1 MASFGA
7 SPFLRGRQPGFL
19 LLSGLLIGR
28 SGLGLVEPLDLGP
41 GLGTVVGLLVS
52 LVLFDGGLNL
62 RLPGDTIKT
71 TVQRIT
77 VLRLLISLGAGL
89 LAAHWLAGLNW
100 SVAAVYSAIV
110 LATGPT
116 VVTPL
121 VRQMRLAPP
130 LGDVLEAEG
139 LVLEPIGAVLA
150 LLLLELVLGNLHGW
164 REVALGLLS
173 RLGGGVLIGVSVG
186 WLLSEVLS
194 RLQPDQ
200 ASGLPL
206 QLSLGMLFLMYGV
219 SEWLLP
225 ESALPASV
233 AAGLVVGRRP
243 AAYTADL
250 DVLIQELAQL
260 AITMLFP
267 LLAADVSWAELSPL
281 GWLAPRGIVTAS
293 VASLF
298 SIRLEQAGIL
308 GAGRLQGLVFLT
320 ILMTVGLQGL
330 TAQPLAKFYDT
341 DAWALPERPTT
352 GYLPENFAAVGRS
365 LYLVWVTGGLQPGL
379 WRFTEPW
386 GEEEY
391 TSVDCAFG
399 LIAAARDVTFHKKAA
414 SEALPGMKIHIDV
427 RWGKLTGAAL
437 YKALRDY
444 YASA

>member
-1 MASFGA
+1 MTPERLGLLWGVTVFAGA
-7 SPFLRGRQPGFL
+7 GARLLAAVSQLPGVVLL

-28 SGLGLVEPLDLGP
+28 SGLGLVEPLDLGS

-62 RLPGDTIKT
+62 RFPGETIKT
-71 TVQRIT
+71 TVQRIA

-89 LAAHWLAGLNW
+89 MAAHWLAGLNW
-100 SVAAVYSAIV
+100 SVAAVFSAIV

-121 VRQMRLAPP
+121 VRQMRLASP
-130 LGDVLEAEG
+130 LGDILEAEG

-150 LLLLELVLGNLHGW
+150 LLLLELVLGDLHGW
-164 REVALGLLS
+164 RELVVGLLL
-173 RLGGGVLIGVSVG
+173 RLGGGVLIGAGVG
-186 WLLSEVLS
+186 WVLSEMLR
-194 RLQPDQ
+194 RLKPDQ
-200 ASGLPL
+200 ATGLPL
-206 QLSLGMLFLMYGV
+206 QLTLGMLFLMYGV

-233 AAGLVVGRRP
+233 AAGIVVGRRP
-243 AAYTADL
+243 ATNTADL
-250 DVLIQELAQL
+250 EVLIQQLAQL

-267 LLAADVSWAELSPL
+267 LLAADVSWAELSPLGWGGISCVLVLMLVVRPIAVGVATAGLPLNGRQRVFL

-330 TAQPLAKFYDT
+330 TAQPIAR
-341 DAWALPERPTT
+341 AL
-352 GYLPENFAAVGRS
+352 
-365 LYLVWVTGGLQPGL
+365 
-379 WRFTEPW
+379 
-386 GEEEY
+386 
-391 TSVDCAFG
+391 G
-399 LIAAARDVTFHKKAA
+399 LIEPEPDPADRV
-414 SEALPGMKIHIDV
+414 
-427 RWGKLTGAAL
+427 
-437 YKALRDY
+437 
-444 YASA
+444 ASAEAAFEPGQVLADPGQ

>member
-1 MASFGA
+1 MTPERLGLLWGVTVFAGA
-7 SPFLRGRQPGFL
+7 GARLLAAVSKLPGVVLL

-28 SGLGLVEPLDLGP
+28 SGLGLVEPLDLGS

-62 RLPGDTIKT
+62 RFPGETIKT
-71 TVQRIT
+71 TVQRIA

-89 LAAHWLAGLNW
+89 MAAHWLAGLNW
-100 SVAAVYSAIV
+100 SVAAVFSAIV

-121 VRQMRLAPP
+121 VRQMRLASP
-130 LGDVLEAEG
+130 LGDILEAEG

-150 LLLLELVLGNLHGW
+150 LLLLELVLGDLHGW
-164 REVALGLLS
+164 RELVVGLLL
-173 RLGGGVLIGVSVG
+173 RLGGGVLIGAGVG
-186 WLLSEVLS
+186 WLLSEMLR
-194 RLQPDQ
+194 RLKPDQ

-206 QLSLGMLFLMYGV
+206 QLTLGMLFLMYGV

-233 AAGLVVGRRP
+233 AAGIVVGRRP
-243 AAYTADL
+243 ATNTADL

-267 LLAADVSWAELSPL
+267 LLAADVSWAELSPLGWGGISCVLALMLVVRPISVGVATAGLPLNGRQRFFL

-330 TAQPLAKFYDT
+330 TAQPLAR
-341 DAWALPERPTT
+341 AL
-352 GYLPENFAAVGRS
+352 
-365 LYLVWVTGGLQPGL
+365 
-379 WRFTEPW
+379 
-386 GEEEY
+386 
-391 TSVDCAFG
+391 G
-399 LIAAARDVTFHKKAA
+399 LIEPEPDEPV
-414 SEALPGMKIHIDV
+414 
-427 RWGKLTGAAL
+427 
-437 YKALRDY
+437 
-444 YASA
+444 ASAKTAFKSGQVLADPGQ

>member
-1 MASFGA
+1 MTPERLGLLWGVTVFAGA
-7 SPFLRGRQPGFL
+7 GARLLAAVSELPGVVLL

-62 RLPGDTIKT
+62 RLPGDTIRA
-71 TVQRIT
+71 TVKRIA

-89 LAAHWLAGLNW
+89 LAAHWLAGLSW
-100 SVAAVYSAIV
+100 SVAAVFSAIV

-121 VRQMRLAPP
+121 VRQMRLAAP

-164 REVALGLLS
+164 RELVLGLLE
-173 RLGGGVLIGVSVG
+173 RLGGGVLIGASVG
-186 WLLSEVLS
+186 WLLSELLQ
-194 RLQPDQ
+194 RLKPDQ
-200 ASGLPL
+200 SSGLPL
-206 QLSLGMLFLMYGV
+206 QLTLGMLFLMYGV

-233 AAGLVVGRRP
+233 AAGIVVGRRQT
-243 AAYTADL
+243 AHTADL
-250 DVLIQELAQL
+250 DGLIQELAQL

-281 GWLAPRGIVTAS
+281 GWGGISCVLVLMLVVRPIAVGVATVGLPLDLPQKLFLGWLAPRGIVTAS

-298 SIRLEQAGIL
+298 AIRLEQAGIL

-330 TAQPLAKFYDT
+330 TAQPLAR
-341 DAWALPERPTT
+341 AL
-352 GYLPENFAAVGRS
+352 
-365 LYLVWVTGGLQPGL
+365 
-379 WRFTEPW
+379 
-386 GEEEY
+386 
-391 TSVDCAFG
+391 G
-399 LIAAARDVTFHKKAA
+399 LIEESPGATTSS
-414 SEALPGMKIHIDV
+414 SETTPQSGEVFSDS
-427 RWGKLTGAAL
+427 GQ
-437 YKALRDY
+437 
-444 YASA
+444 

>member
-1 MASFGA
+1 MTPERLGLLWGVTVFAGA
-7 SPFLRGRQPGFL
+7 GARLLAAVSKLPGVVLL

-28 SGLGLVEPLDLGP
+28 SGLGLVEPLDLGS

-62 RLPGDTIKT
+62 RFPGETIKT
-71 TVQRIT
+71 TVQRIA

-89 LAAHWLAGLNW
+89 MAAHWLAGLNW
-100 SVAAVYSAIV
+100 SVAAVFSAIV

-121 VRQMRLAPP
+121 VRQMRLASP
-130 LGDVLEAEG
+130 LGDILEAEG

-150 LLLLELVLGNLHGW
+150 LLLLELVLGDLHGW
-164 REVALGLLS
+164 RELVVGLLL
-173 RLGGGVLIGVSVG
+173 RLGGGVLIGAGVG
-186 WLLSEVLS
+186 WVLSEMLR
-194 RLQPDQ
+194 RLKPDQ
-200 ASGLPL
+200 ATGLPL
-206 QLSLGMLFLMYGV
+206 QLTLGMLFLMYGV

-233 AAGLVVGRRP
+233 AAGIVVGRRP
-243 AAYTADL
+243 ATNIADL
-250 DVLIQELAQL
+250 EALIQQLAQL

-267 LLAADVSWAELSPL
+267 LLAADVSWAELSPLGWGGISCVLVLMLVVRPIAVGAATTGLPLNGRQRFFL

-330 TAQPLAKFYDT
+330 TAQPIAR
-341 DAWALPERPTT
+341 AL
-352 GYLPENFAAVGRS
+352 
-365 LYLVWVTGGLQPGL
+365 
-379 WRFTEPW
+379 
-386 GEEEY
+386 
-391 TSVDCAFG
+391 G
-399 LIAAARDVTFHKKAA
+399 LIEPEPDPADRV
-414 SEALPGMKIHIDV
+414 
-427 RWGKLTGAAL
+427 
-437 YKALRDY
+437 
-444 YASA
+444 ASAEAAFEPGQVLADPGQ

>member
-1 MASFGA
+1 MTPERLGLLWGVTVFAGA
-7 SPFLRGRQPGFL
+7 GARLLAAVSKLPGVVLL

-28 SGLGLVEPLDLGP
+28 SGLGLVEPLDLGS

-62 RLPGDTIKT
+62 RFPGETIKT
-71 TVQRIT
+71 TVQRIA

-89 LAAHWLAGLNW
+89 MAAHWLAGLNW
-100 SVAAVYSAIV
+100 SVAAVFSAIV

-121 VRQMRLAPP
+121 VRQMRLASP
-130 LGDVLEAEG
+130 LGDILEAEG

-150 LLLLELVLGNLHGW
+150 LLLLELVLGDLHGW
-164 REVALGLLS
+164 RELVVGLLL
-173 RLGGGVLIGVSVG
+173 RLGGGVLIGAGVG
-186 WLLSEVLS
+186 WLLSEMLR
-194 RLQPDQ
+194 RLKPDQ

-206 QLSLGMLFLMYGV
+206 QLTLGMLFLMYGV

-233 AAGLVVGRRP
+233 AAGIVVGRRP
-243 AAYTADL
+243 ATNTADL

-267 LLAADVSWAELSPL
+267 LLAADVSWAELSPLGWGGISCVLALMLVVRPISVGVATAGLPLNGRQRFFL

-330 TAQPLAKFYDT
+330 TAQPLAR
-341 DAWALPERPTT
+341 AL
-352 GYLPENFAAVGRS
+352 
-365 LYLVWVTGGLQPGL
+365 
-379 WRFTEPW
+379 
-386 GEEEY
+386 
-391 TSVDCAFG
+391 G
-399 LIAAARDVTFHKKAA
+399 LIEPEPDEPV
-414 SEALPGMKIHIDV
+414 
-427 RWGKLTGAAL
+427 
-437 YKALRDY
+437 
-444 YASA
+444 ASAETAFKSGQVLADPGQ

>member
-1 MASFGA
+1 MTPERLGLLWGVTVFAGA
-7 SPFLRGRQPGFL
+7 GARLLAAVSGLPGVVLL

-62 RLPGDTIKT
+62 RLPGDTIRA
-71 TVQRIT
+71 TVKRIA

-89 LAAHWLAGLNW
+89 LAAHWLAGLSW
-100 SVAAVYSAIV
+100 SVAAVFSAIV

-121 VRQMRLAPP
+121 VRQIRLAAP

-164 REVALGLLS
+164 RELVLGLLE
-173 RLGGGVLIGVSVG
+173 RLGGGVLIGASVG
-186 WLLSEVLS
+186 WLLSELLQ
-194 RLQPDQ
+194 RLKPDQ
-200 ASGLPL
+200 SSGLPL
-206 QLSLGMLFLMYGV
+206 QLTLGMLFLMYGL

-233 AAGLVVGRRP
+233 AAGIVVGRRQTVH
-243 AAYTADL
+243 TADL
-250 DVLIQELAQL
+250 DGLIQELAQL

-281 GWLAPRGIVTAS
+281 GWGGISCVLVLMLVVRPIAVGVATVGLPLNLPQKLFLGWLAPRGIVTAS

-298 SIRLEQAGIL
+298 AIRLEQAGIL

-330 TAQPLAKFYDT
+330 TAQPLAH
-341 DAWALPERPTT
+341 ALGLIEDSGGATT
-352 GYLPENFAAVGRS
+352 SSGEA
-365 LYLVWVTGGLQPGL
+365 TLQPG
-379 WRFTEPW
+379 E
-386 GEEEY
+386 
-391 TSVDCAFG
+391 V
-399 LIAAARDVTFHKKAA
+399 
-414 SEALPGMKIHIDV
+414 LPDPGQ
-427 RWGKLTGAAL
+427 
-437 YKALRDY
+437 
-444 YASA
+444 

>member
-1 MASFGA
+1 MTPERLGLLWGVTVFAGA
-7 SPFLRGRQPGFL
+7 GARLLAAVSGLPGVVLL

-62 RLPGDTIKT
+62 RLPGDTIRA
-71 TVQRIT
+71 TVKRIA

-89 LAAHWLAGLNW
+89 LAAHWLAGLSW
-100 SVAAVYSAIV
+100 SVAAVFSAIV

-121 VRQMRLAPP
+121 VRQIRLAAP

-164 REVALGLLS
+164 RELVLGLLE
-173 RLGGGVLIGVSVG
+173 RLGGGVLIGASVG
-186 WLLSEVLS
+186 WLLSELLQ
-194 RLQPDQ
+194 RLKPDQ
-200 ASGLPL
+200 SSGLPL
-206 QLSLGMLFLMYGV
+206 QLTLGMLFLMYGI

-233 AAGLVVGRRP
+233 AAGIVVGRRQTVH
-243 AAYTADL
+243 TADL
-250 DVLIQELAQL
+250 DGLIQELAQL

-281 GWLAPRGIVTAS
+281 GWGGISCVLVLMLVVRPIAVGVATVGLPLNLPQKLFLGWLAPRGIVTAS

-298 SIRLEQAGIL
+298 AIRLEQAGIL

-330 TAQPLAKFYDT
+330 TAQPLAR
-341 DAWALPERPTT
+341 ALGLIEDSGDETT
-352 GYLPENFAAVGRS
+352 TSGEA
-365 LYLVWVTGGLQPGL
+365 TLQPG
-379 WRFTEPW
+379 E
-386 GEEEY
+386 
-391 TSVDCAFG
+391 V
-399 LIAAARDVTFHKKAA
+399 
-414 SEALPGMKIHIDV
+414 LPDPGQ
-427 RWGKLTGAAL
+427 
-437 YKALRDY
+437 
-444 YASA
+444 

>member
-1 MASFGA
+1 MTPERLGLLWGVTVFAGA
-7 SPFLRGRQPGFL
+7 GARLLAAVSGLPGVVLL

-62 RLPGDTIKT
+62 RLPGDTIRA
-71 TVQRIT
+71 TVKRIA

-89 LAAHWLAGLNW
+89 LAAHWLAGLSW
-100 SVAAVYSAIV
+100 SVAAVFSAIV

-121 VRQMRLAPP
+121 VRQIRLAAP

-164 REVALGLLS
+164 RELVLGLLE
-173 RLGGGVLIGVSVG
+173 RLGGGVLIGASVG
-186 WLLSEVLS
+186 WLLSELLQ
-194 RLQPDQ
+194 RLKPDQ
-200 ASGLPL
+200 SSGLPL
-206 QLSLGMLFLMYGV
+206 QLTLGMLFLMYGL

-233 AAGLVVGRRP
+233 AAGIVVGRRQTVH
-243 AAYTADL
+243 TADL
-250 DVLIQELAQL
+250 DGLIQELAQL

-281 GWLAPRGIVTAS
+281 GWGGISCVLVLMLVVRPIAVGVATVGLPLNLPQKLFLGWLAPRGIVTAS

-298 SIRLEQAGIL
+298 AIRLEQAGIL

-330 TAQPLAKFYDT
+330 TAQPLAR
-341 DAWALPERPTT
+341 ALGLIEDSGDETT
-352 GYLPENFAAVGRS
+352 TSGEA
-365 LYLVWVTGGLQPGL
+365 TLQPG
-379 WRFTEPW
+379 E
-386 GEEEY
+386 
-391 TSVDCAFG
+391 V
-399 LIAAARDVTFHKKAA
+399 
-414 SEALPGMKIHIDV
+414 LPDPGQ
-427 RWGKLTGAAL
+427 
-437 YKALRDY
+437 
-444 YASA
+444 